1 MSRMGA
7 PVVDGEVP
15 VILAAVLAAGLEPPR
30 VTARTPGNAASALAM
45 RASNPAA
52 PMV

>member
-1 MSRMGA
+1 MSRMGVL
-7 PVVDGEVP
+7 VVDGEVP
-15 VILAAVLAAGLEPPR
+15 VVLGAMLAAGLERPG

-45 RASNPAA
+45 RAPNPAA